1 MSPKSATNMS
11 CLNKLINH
19 YFLEV
24 VKPMFTF
31 PDNETQF
38 ESPFWKGTMQNM
50 ILRFDNLSS
59 DTRSLNQVKNA

>member
-1 MSPKSATNMS
+1 MS

-31 PDNETQF
+31 SDNETQF
-38 ESPFWKGTMQNM
+38 ESPLWKGTMQNM
-50 ILRFDNLSS
+50 MLRFDNLSS
-59 DTRSLNQVKNA
+59 DTRSLIQVKNA